1 MLFNSHAFIFAFLP
15 AAFAGY
21 FLFGARDRRMAA
33 AWLAIASIAFY
44 GWWNPRFVLLLAGS
58 IAGNYVFGNAIAA
71 AAGTPRG
78 RRLLVAALTLDL
90 CVLAFFKYANFFIE
104 TIDASGAAHWAAVD
118 IVLPLGISFFTF
130 TQIAYLVD
138 AYRGQARTYGF
149 IHYFLFVSY
158 FPHLVAGPILHHAE
172 ILPQLEDP
180 ATYRPRVDAI
190 ALGLTLFAIG
200 MAKKVLIA
208 DPLGEYANAVFDA
221 ARDGAR
227 PHLVAAWGG
236 ALAYTLQLY
245 FDFSGYS
252 DMAIGISML
261 FNIRLPI
268 NFDSPYK
275 SASIIEFWRRWHM
288 TLSRFLRAYLYVPLG
303 GNRRGPARRYV
314 NVMITMLLG
323 GLWHGASWT
332 FVVWGG
338 LHGLYLVANHGWRN
352 TGLRMPRLLSVAV
365 TFLSVVFAWVVF
377 RSADFGTA
385 SSMLAGMAGMNGT
398 SLPVSSA
405 PLGAAAPGLAQTLGV
420 VFEGSLRGFETLP
433 GSAPRFAAFVAA
445 GLAVVWLAPNSQALA
460 RYTVDRVAAIRL
472 PSPAFAFAAGAM
484 LAAAIMGLD
493 RVSTFLYYQF

>member
-21 FLFGARDRRMAA
+21 FLIGARDRRMAA

-58 IAGNYVFGNAIAA
+58 IAGNYMLGNAIAA

-104 TIDASGAAHWAAVD
+104 TLDASGIAHWAAVD

-130 TQIAYLVD
+130 TQITYLVD
-138 AYRGQARTYGF
+138 AYRGQTRAYGF

-158 FPHLVAGPILHHAE
+158 FPHLVAGPILHHAD

-180 ATYRPRVDAI
+180 ATYRARADAI

-208 DPLGEYANAVFDA
+208 DPLGEYANAVFDV

-352 TGLRMPRLLSVAV
+352 AGLRMPRVLSVAL

-398 SLPVSSA
+398 SLPVSAA
-405 PLGAAAPGLAQTLGV
+405 PLGAAAPGLAKTLGV

-433 GSAPRFAAFVAA
+433 GSAPRLAGFVAA

-460 RYTVDRVAAIRL
+460 RYTMDRVAAIRL